1 MIERKDIFIDG
12 AWTPS
17 EASDRHGLTCKQHRP
32 GETLMKR
39 RTFLKAVGL
48 TLALPPTRALA
59 QVGSGRTIRMVVP
72 LPAGTS
78 NDAATRII
86 SAALPPLL
94 GQSIVVDNRAGGAGL
109 IGTMEIVRAKPDGLT
124 LMCASLSPLAA
135 NVAFVKNLPY
145 DPRRDLTHIAGA
157 TLTNHVLVVAP
168 SSPIRTFADFIG
180 YAKQR
185 PGQVTIGYSTA
196 IVQLQIATLNKLAG
210 IELMP
215 VPYRGAP
222 ASVTD
227 VMAGVLTATMANPG
241 PVIQQEKS
249 GQLRP
254 LAVTSLK
261 RNPITP
267 DWPAVSET
275 LPGFDFP
282 SWNAFVGP
290 AGLPPEQVNRLSA
303 AIAQAQKQEDVVQKL
318 ANEAT
323 LPLLMGPD
331 ELKAYIEAEVAKYVQ
346 LAEES
351 GIQAE

>member
-1 MIERKDIFIDG
+1 
-12 AWTPS
+12 
-17 EASDRHGLTCKQHRP
+17 
-32 GETLMKR
+32 MKR

-48 TLALPPTRALA
+48 TLALPATRALA

-78 NDAATRII
+78 NDSATRVI
-86 SAALPPLL
+86 SAALSPLL
-94 GQSIVVDNRAGGAGL
+94 GQAIVVDNRAGGAGL
-109 IGTMEIVRAKPDGLT
+109 IGTMEVVRANPDGLT

-145 DPRRDLTHIAGA
+145 DPRRDLTPIAGA

-168 SSPIRTFADFIG
+168 NSPIRTFADFIA

-241 PVIQQEKS
+241 PDHPAREKRS
-249 GQLRP
+249 AAPPGGHVAEAQP
-254 LAVTSLK
+254 GHAGLAGDL
-261 RNPITP
+261 RNP
-267 DWPAVSET
+267 
-275 LPGFDFP
+275 
-282 SWNAFVGP
+282 
-290 AGLPPEQVNRLSA
+290 AGVR
-303 AIAQAQKQEDVVQKL
+303 
-318 ANEAT
+318 
-323 LPLLMGPD
+323 LPLVECLRRPRRPAAGTGQPSERGD
-331 ELKAYIEAEVAKYVQ
+331 RPGAKADRRGAAARQRGNAAADHGTRRNSRRTSRRKSRSTCGSARKPASRPRAKAP
-346 LAEES
+346 L
-351 GIQAE
+351 